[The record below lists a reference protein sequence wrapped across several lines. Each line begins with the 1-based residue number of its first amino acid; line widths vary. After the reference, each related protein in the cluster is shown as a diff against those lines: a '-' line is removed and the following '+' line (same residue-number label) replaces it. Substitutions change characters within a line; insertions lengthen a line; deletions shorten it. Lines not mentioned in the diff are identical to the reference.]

1 MASKYDIPSAL
12 IISCFAMLGITIG
25 AAVAM
30 EKFPFSTSLDTAE
43 LEAEELLLRGSAS
56 LRPEIDVK

>member
-1 MASKYDIPSAL
+1 
-12 IISCFAMLGITIG
+12 MLGITIG

-43 LEAEELLLRGSAS
+43 LEAEELLPRGSAS